1 MPDAIGRV
9 KREIRPGVCQICRHQ
24 ERARIEALRVGGAEL
39 DSLVEMF
46 GNTFSR
52 DSLWRHFK
60 KGHCSDARKAE
71 LMCGGVKLEELKNK
85 AASESVSLLEHLSIV
100 RSVLMRQFLSQAEA
114 GSAQGVSVTA
124 SRLLESLRDL
134 GGLTGELRKLSGI
147 SITNNTTNIYADPD
161 FLSLQEGLILLA
173 RKHPNIKDDVLQLL
187 QNTGTS
193 STPAKP
199 NGSAYPLIEHE
210 AAHAP

>member
-1 MPDAIGRV
+1 
-9 KREIRPGVCQICRHQ
+9 
-24 ERARIEALRVGGAEL
+24 
-39 DSLVEMF
+39 
-46 GNTFSR
+46 
-52 DSLWRHFK
+52 
-60 KGHCSDARKAE
+60 
-71 LMCGGVKLEELKNK
+71 MCGGVKLEELKNK
-85 AASESVSLLEHLSIV
+85 AASESLSVLENLAVV

-114 GSAQGVSVTA
+114 GSGQGVSVTA

-134 GGLTGELRKLSGI
+134 AGLSGDLRKLSGI

-187 QNTGTS
+187 QNTGTA
-193 STPAKP
+193 STPVKP
-199 NGSAYPLIEHE
+199 NGSAYTAPMIEHE

>member
-1 MPDAIGRV
+1 M
-9 KREIRPGVCQICRHQ
+9 
-24 ERARIEALRVGGAEL
+24 
-39 DSLVEMF
+39 
-46 GNTFSR
+46 
-52 DSLWRHFK
+52 K

-85 AASESVSLLEHLSIV
+85 AASESLSVLENLAVV

-114 GSAQGVSVTA
+114 GSGQGVSVTA

-134 GGLTGELRKLSGI
+134 AGLSGDLRKLSGI

-187 QNTGTS
+187 QNTGTA
-193 STPAKP
+193 STPVKP
-199 NGSAYPLIEHE
+199 NG
-210 AAHAP
+210 